1 MKNKF
6 VLIAAFSILV
16 LAVLGCGWL
25 NPFGKSS
32 ESAKKGDAKTEET
45 STSDS
50 AIDSVIVEKTGV
62 PECDELSA
70 YISKLM
76 SSKDEGY
83 VAKATREFIINRYRE
98 AIKESIEKNKE
109 NPEKLAKLCTE
120 YKTQLETFKKDE
132 DAKKEEK

>member
-6 VLIAAFSILV
+6 ILISAVSILLLV
-16 LAVLGCGWL
+16 VLGCGWL

-32 ESAKKGDAKTEET
+32 STNSGDAKTGES
-45 STSDS
+45 STSDT
-50 AIDSVIVEKTGV
+50 AIESVIVEKTGV

-70 YISKLM
+70 YFSQLI

-98 AIKESIEKNKE
+98 AIRESIEKNKE
-109 NPEKLAKLCTE
+109 NPEKLAKLCKE

-132 DAKKEEK
+132 DAKNENK

>member
-1 MKNKF
+1 MKNRF
-6 VLIAAFSILV
+6 VLFAAIALLV
-16 LAVLGCGWL
+16 LAVVGCGWL

-32 ESAKKGDAKTEET
+32 SSSKGDDAKTGES

-50 AIDSVIVEKTGV
+50 AIESVIVEKTGV

-70 YISKLM
+70 YFSKLV

-98 AIKESIEKNKE
+98 AIRESIEKNKE
-109 NPEKLAKLCTE
+109 NPEKLAKLCKE
-120 YKTQLETFKKDE
+120 YQTQLETFKKDE

>member
-6 VLIAAFSILV
+6 LLLTAILLLLFV
-16 LAVLGCGWL
+16 ALGCGWL
-25 NPFGKSS
+25 NPFGNGSGSSKS
-32 ESAKKGDAKTEET
+32 GDSKTGET
-45 STSDS
+45 SGSDS

-70 YISKLM
+70 YVSQLI

-98 AIKESIEKNKE
+98 AIKQSIDENKNDK
-109 NPEKLAKLCTE
+109 EKLAKWCKD
-120 YKTQLETFKKDE
+120 YKTELETFKKDE
-132 DAKKEEK
+132 DSTKEEK

>member
-1 MKNKF
+1 MKNRF
-6 VLIAAFSILV
+6 VLLSALIILS
-16 LAVLGCGWL
+16 LAVLGCSWL
-25 NPFGKSS
+25 NPFGKSA
-32 ESAKKGDAKTEET
+32 ESTKKGDATTEET
-45 STSDS
+45 SSSDS
-50 AIDSVIVEKTGV
+50 AIDAVIVEKTGV
-62 PECDELSA
+62 AECDELSA
-70 YISKLM
+70 YVSKLM

-109 NPEKLAKLCTE
+109 NPEKLAKLCSE